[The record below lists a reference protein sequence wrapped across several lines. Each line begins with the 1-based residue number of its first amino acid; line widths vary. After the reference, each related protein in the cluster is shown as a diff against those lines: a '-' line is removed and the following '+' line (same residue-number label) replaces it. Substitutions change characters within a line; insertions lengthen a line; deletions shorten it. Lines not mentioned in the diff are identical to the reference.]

1 MLDVIKHA
9 VDDNSLSTRAH
20 QYMQQ

>member
-1 MLDVIKHA
+1 MLDVIKHT
-9 VDDNSLSTRAH
+9 VDDNSLSMRAH